1 LLHHQKMIDTIILEN
16 NRLMKDRDLLIT
28 KFEFDDLVMG
38 LRQDGILRAYIKDEA
53 IVNHNMQHNIINSII
68 ELKNGDMRKYPALV
82 ELGEFISI
90 ADDAVSHSGM
100 PFKDHILCVAVYAK
114 NTADRILA
122 KYYTRKFKT
131 SSEFVVFNEFEEA
144 VQYCCNRMNEVGF
157 VFPNK

>member
-1 LLHHQKMIDTIILEN
+1 MMLAITLKD
-16 NRLMKDRDLLIT
+16 NRLMKDRDLLIR
-28 KFEFDDLVMG
+28 ELDFDGLAMG
-38 LRQDGILRAYIKDEA
+38 LRHDGILRVYIKNEA
-53 IVNHNMQHNIINSII
+53 IVNHKMQQNIIHSVIT
-68 ELKNGDMRKYPALV
+68 LKDGDTRKYPALV

-100 PFKDHILCVAVYAK
+100 AFKDHILCVAVYAK

-144 VQYCCNRMNEVGF
+144 VQYCYNRMNETGF
-157 VFPNK
+157 VFPTE